1 MIKAIFYKEWIK
13 MRWFC
18 LVAALFLAGF
28 TAYALLRVQ
37 RVITFKGAAHIWEV
51 MLEKEVVFIDIL
63 QYLPVLLGVLLALV
77 QFIPEMTHKRLKLT
91 LHLPF
96 PQRKMILLMMGVGLA
111 ALAVLSA
118 VQAFVLWCY
127 FHTLLAPELV
137 SRILLTS
144 LPWYLAGLAL
154 YPLAAWVWPRTDVA
168 AASRRHPGRRGR
180 MPPLLPVG
188 NPAGLRRH
196 VAMAARAAAV
206 RIVLPAALGLPF
218 QAGVSGLKRK

>member
-96 PQRKMILLMMGVGLA
+96 PQRKMILLMMSVGLA

-144 LPWYLAGLAL
+144 LPWYIGGITAYSLTSWICLE
-154 YPLAAWVWPRTDVA
+154 PTW
-168 AASRRHPGRRGR
+168 
-180 MPPLLPVG
+180 
-188 NPAGLRRH
+188 
-196 VAMAARAAAV
+196 
-206 RIVLPAALGLPF
+206 
-218 QAGVSGLKRK
+218 KRKILNFFISCGIIRIFFLSNVPQAYDGFIWILLLFTGFTFILPWLSVTRFKAGKQD

>member
-37 RVITFKGAAHIWEV
+37 RVRTFKGAAHIWEV

-154 YPLAAWVWPRTDVA
+154 YPLAAWVCLEPTWRRRVA
-168 AASRRHPGRRGR
+168 DILVAVGVCRLFFLSETPQAYDGMLPWLLALLLCVLFF
-180 MPPLLPVG
+180 PLLSVYRFKQG
-188 NPAGLRRH
+188 C
-196 VAMAARAAAV
+196 
-206 RIVLPAALGLPF
+206 
-218 QAGVSGLKRK
+218 QD

>member
-154 YPLAAWVWPRTDVA
+154 YPLAAWVCLEPTWRRRVA
-168 AASRRHPGRRGR
+168 DILVAVGVCRLFFLSDTPQAYDGMLPWLLALLLCVLFF
-180 MPPLLPVG
+180 PLLSVYRFKQG
-188 NPAGLRRH
+188 C
-196 VAMAARAAAV
+196 
-206 RIVLPAALGLPF
+206 
-218 QAGVSGLKRK
+218 QD